1 MDEGRGF
8 TYQVEVERAWELS
21 GEIGEDGRKAYP
33 ASRKEMEMK
42 LSHHIFACLNGLG

>member
-1 MDEGRGF
+1 MRA
-8 TYQVEVERAWELS
+8 EVLPTKSTLKRAWELS

-42 LSHHIFACLNGLG
+42 LSHLVFACLNGLG